1 MTTYP
6 SNVMGIDE
14 FVQSKASP
22 RTNSEVMVFSVGT
35 ASSTSPLT
43 GAHTAVD
50 TPRGEQAPTPLSE
63 VAMNELHS
71 TNRRGESEKA
81 LFTVPSLMEP
91 VVQSISVNSGVSS
104 SGGVDENQENLSND
118 VDFDPDDFS
127 WMNQPTNGEHPKDNA
142 HDKDCSS
149 HSIDQTYGIINRR
162 ENSISQTS
170 TSPSDTPV
178 IIINVFGE
186 RLMKKIKKEIH
197 SVVSAYFDRKCGKQL
212 DTMRT
217 DIKTM
222 MNLSLNHFPQLDVSH
237 VIPIEELQA
246 EYLLTLPMRNASHFA
261 HFESLLLN
269 NVRDLNTKLKRY
281 IIATT
286 SNTLDAVDS
295 MRLIFKKIFYKEVLA
310 LYTAQKPS
318 NTNITKPLFTDTAF
332 YPALRDALIQVYN
345 VGNVLKF
352 NESCIKKAISSVF
365 NAARTWTTPNDG
377 SEDAVPKSSSG

>member
-22 RTNSEVMVFSVGT
+22 RTSSEVMVFSVGT

-43 GAHTAVD
+43 GALTVVD
-50 TPRGEQAPTPLSE
+50 APRGEQAPTPLSE
-63 VAMNELHS
+63 VAVNELHL
-71 TNRRGESEKA
+71 TNRREETQKA

-91 VVQSISVNSGVSS
+91 LLQSANSGVSN
-104 SGGVDENQENLSND
+104 SGGENENQKNLRND
-118 VDFDPDDFS
+118 VDFDPDDFL
-127 WMNQPTNGEHPKDNA
+127 WMNQPTNGEHLKHNA

-162 ENSISQTS
+162 EDSISQTS
-170 TSPSDTPV
+170 TSPPANQV
-178 IIINVFGE
+178 IIING
-186 RLMKKIKKEIH
+186 I
-197 SVVSAYFDRKCGKQL
+197 
-212 DTMRT
+212 
-217 DIKTM
+217 
-222 MNLSLNHFPQLDVSH
+222 LDVSN

-246 EYLLTLPMRNASHFA
+246 EYLLTLPMRDASHFA
-261 HFESLLLN
+261 HFESLLIN
-269 NVRDLNTKLKRY
+269 NVRDFNTKLKRY

-295 MRLIFKKIFYKEVLA
+295 MMLIFEKFFYKEVIA

-332 YPALRDALIQVYN
+332 YPALRDALLQVYN
-345 VGNVLKF
+345 VGSALKLK
-352 NESCIKKAISSVF
+352 ESSIKKAISSVF
-365 NAARTWTTPNDG
+365 NAARTWTTPNDA
-377 SEDAVPKSSSG
+377 SENAVPKGSSG